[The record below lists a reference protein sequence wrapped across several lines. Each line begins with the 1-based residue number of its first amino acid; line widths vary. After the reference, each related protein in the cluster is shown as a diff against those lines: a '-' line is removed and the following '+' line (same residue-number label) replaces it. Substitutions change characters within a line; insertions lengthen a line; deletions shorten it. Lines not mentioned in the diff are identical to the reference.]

1 MNKMKKI
8 ASYLLA
14 GVAAAFLLVSCN
26 KKADA
31 VEAESVQEVSSA
43 LVVDV
48 DPGTDDA
55 MVTMLLARNGVQ
67 PDYCVSTFGNMPWN
81 YTQRNLNI
89 LAKVFDFKA
98 QIACGAKEPYDKHE
112 VTCGDFH
119 GNDALADVGDSLF
132 NALKMTQADIDG
144 NKTITD
150 LADFIMSKD
159 SVTYIVVG
167 PMATLSHL
175 IKDYPETESHIK
187 RVLVMGGGIDTFNK
201 DGDKEYNFAG
211 DGIAVKN
218 VFESSLDITLF
229 PLDITNTKA
238 AISKEQIATIDY
250 SKLPWARNCLEHNL
264 RSNMKY
270 NKIPMAVMHDCLTV
284 LYLLEP
290 SLFKVTDMKLIANEG
305 GHIEKSEEGKTVHVA
320 TDLPA
325 DAIYNYIKAGIEK

>member
-1 MNKMKKI
+1 MGM
-8 ASYLLA
+8 ALLC
-14 GVAAAFLLVSCN
+14 VSC
-26 KKADA
+26 KDKAPA
-31 VEAESVQEVSSA
+31 QQAEAEKEVTSA
-43 LVVDV
+43 LVLDV

-55 MVTMLLARNGVQ
+55 MVIMLLVKNGVQ

-89 LAKVFDFKA
+89 LAKVFDLKA
-98 QIACGAKEPYDKHE
+98 EIACGAKEPYDKHV

-132 NALKMTQADIDG
+132 NAVKMSQKDIDS
-144 NKTITD
+144 NKSIAD
-150 LADFIMSKD
+150 LAKYIMSKD

-175 IKDYPETESHIK
+175 IMDNPETESHIK
-187 RVLVMGGGIDTFNK
+187 RVLIMGGGVDVFNK

-218 VFESSLDITLF
+218 VFESSLDLTLF

-238 AISKEQIATIDY
+238 AFTKEQIADIDY

-264 RSNMKY
+264 RSNTKY
-270 NKIPMAVMHDCLTV
+270 NKIPMTILHDCLTV
-284 LYLLEP
+284 LYLLDP
-290 SLFKVTDMKLIANEG
+290 AQFTVTDMKLIANEG
-305 GHIEKSEEGKTVHVA
+305 GHIERNDNGKTVHVA

-325 DAIYNYIKAGIEK
+325 DALYNFVKTSIEK